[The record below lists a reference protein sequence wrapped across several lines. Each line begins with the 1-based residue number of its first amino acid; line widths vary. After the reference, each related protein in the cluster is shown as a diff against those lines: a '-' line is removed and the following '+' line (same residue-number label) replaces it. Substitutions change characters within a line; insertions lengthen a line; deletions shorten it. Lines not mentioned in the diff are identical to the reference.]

1 MAGVVNYYES
11 VYLILLIGCEDF
23 SIPLKV
29 SFNLVFVDLINFD
42 NIIFLKTKFENSLC
56 KDIDIIFGCKKI
68 LKASIE
74 LVANDSIVVVTDDKA

>member
-42 NIIFLKTKFENSLC
+42 NIIFLKTIFENSLC